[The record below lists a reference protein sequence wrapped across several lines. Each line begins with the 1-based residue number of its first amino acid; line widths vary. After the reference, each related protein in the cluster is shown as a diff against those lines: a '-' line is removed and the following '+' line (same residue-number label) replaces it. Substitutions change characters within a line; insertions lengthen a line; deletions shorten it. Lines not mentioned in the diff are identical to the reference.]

1 MHSNVQRTWFVFR
14 LHVQVT
20 HARTQGVVFQ
30 IMKSMITVVS
40 APQAIQ
46 TLIARQVSKTA
57 HHSIEFNPIDSSF
70 HYIFIKHLIS
80 GRSIY
85 EK

>member
-1 MHSNVQRTWFVFR
+1 MDITCKVMFNEHGFFR

-20 HARTQGVVFQ
+20 HARTQEVVFQ
-30 IMKSMITVVS
+30 ITKSIITVVS

-57 HHSIEFNPIDSSF
+57 HHSI
-70 HYIFIKHLIS
+70 LV
-80 GRSIY
+80 
-85 EK
+85 

>member
-1 MHSNVQRTWFVFR
+1 MVFFK

-20 HARTQGVVFQ
+20 HARTQAVVFQ
-30 IMKSMITVVS
+30 TMKSIITVVS

-57 HHSIEFNPIDSSF
+57 HHSI
-70 HYIFIKHLIS
+70 LV
-80 GRSIY
+80 
-85 EK
+85 

>member
-1 MHSNVQRTWFVFR
+1 MDITCKVTFNEHRIFR

-20 HARTQGVVFQ
+20 HARTQEVVFQ
-30 IMKSMITVVS
+30 IMKSIITVVS

-57 HHSIEFNPIDSSF
+57 HHS
-70 HYIFIKHLIS
+70 K
-80 GRSIY
+80 IY
-85 EK
+85 K